1 LLANQIS
8 KLVIPIMPI
17 PLSYS
22 YRNLMARRLTSF
34 LTAGGMALVVFVF
47 AAALMLT
54 EGLRQT
60 LVATGSYDNAVVL
73 RAGTETEVQSAM
85 DRTQAGIVSSQP
97 EAAMGSE
104 GPLVAS
110 EAIVLINLPKRGTGN
125 PANVMIRGV
134 QPSSFALRRE
144 VKLAEG
150 RWFKPGSNELVAGIQ
165 VARRFQGA
173 GLGQNLRFAMRTW
186 RIVGILDAGN
196 TAFSSEIW
204 GDVEQLLQAFRRN
217 AFSSVIMRLRDPT
230 AFLDLKARLEADPRL
245 PVQVRREV
253 EFYEAQSKRLADFIR
268 VLGMVLTSI
277 FGLGAVLGAMVT
289 MYAQVGARIGE
300 IGTLRALGFPRR
312 DILLAF
318 LLEAALLGVAGWALG
333 LIPASLLNFY
343 TLSTLNWS
351 SFAEITFRFSLTPGI
366 ILQSLLFGVGMG
378 LLGGLLPALKAA
390 RLPILEAL
398 RAP

>member
-1 LLANQIS
+1 
-8 KLVIPIMPI
+8 MPI

-22 YRNLMARRLTSF
+22 YRNLIARRLTSF

-60 LVATGSYDNAVVL
+60 LVATGSYDNAVIL
-73 RAGTETEVQSAM
+73 RAGTETEVQSAL
-85 DRTQAGIVSSQP
+85 DRTQAGIISSQP
-97 EAAMGSE
+97 EIALGPE

-110 EAIVLINLPKRGTGN
+110 EAIILINLPKRGTAN

-134 QPSSFALRRE
+134 QLASFALRRE

-150 RWFKPGSNELVAGIQ
+150 RWFRPGSNELVAGMQ

-173 GLGQNLRFAMRTW
+173 GLGENLRFAMRTW

-204 GDVEQLLQAFRRN
+204 GDVEQLLQAFRRT
-217 AFSSVIMRLRDPT
+217 AFSSVIMHLRDP
-230 AFLDLKARLEADPRL
+230 AVFPELQARLEADPRL

-268 VLGMVLTSI
+268 VLGMVLTAI

-318 LLEAALLGVAGWALG
+318 LVEAVLLGLAGWALG

-351 SFAEITFRFSLTPGI
+351 SFAELTFRFTLTPGI
-366 ILQSLLFGVGMG
+366 IFQSLLFGVGMG

-390 RLPILEAL
+390 RLPVLEAL

>member
-1 LLANQIS
+1 
-8 KLVIPIMPI
+8 MPI

-22 YRNLMARRLTSF
+22 YRNLLARRLTSF

-60 LVATGSYDNAVVL
+60 LVATGSFDNAVVL
-73 RAGTETEVQSAM
+73 RAGTETEVQSAI

-97 EAAMGSE
+97 EIAMGSE

-110 EAIVLINLPKRGTGN
+110 EAIVLINLPKRGTGK

-134 QPSSFALRRE
+134 QPASFALRRE

-165 VARRFQGA
+165 VAQRFQGA
-173 GLGQNLRFAMRTW
+173 GLGETLRFAMRTW

-217 AFSSVIMRLRDPT
+217 AFSSVIMRLRDLT
-230 AFLDLKARLEADPRL
+230 AFVDLKARLEADPRL

-351 SFAEITFRFSLTPGI
+351 SFAEITFRFTLTPGI
-366 ILQSLLFGVGMG
+366 ILESLLFGVGMG

>member
-1 LLANQIS
+1 
-8 KLVIPIMPI
+8 MPI

-22 YRNLMARRLTSF
+22 YRNLLARRLTSF
-34 LTAGGMALVVFVF
+34 LTAGGMGLVVFVF
-47 AAALMLT
+47 AAAFMLT

-73 RAGTETEVQSAM
+73 RAGSETEVQSAL
-85 DRTQAGIVSSQP
+85 DRTQAGIISSQP
-97 EAAMGSE
+97 EVAMGPE

-110 EAIVLINLPKRGTGN
+110 EAIILINLPKRGTGN

-134 QPSSFALRRE
+134 QPTSFALRRE

-173 GLGQNLRFAMRTW
+173 GLGENLRFAMRTW
-186 RIVGILDAGN
+186 RIVGIFDAGN
-196 TAFSSEIW
+196 TGFSSEIW

-217 AFSSVIMRLRDPT
+217 AFSSIIMRLQEPT

-268 VLGMVLTSI
+268 ILGMVLTAI

-300 IGTLRALGFPRR
+300 IGTMRALGFPRR

-318 LLEAALLGVAGWALG
+318 LLEAAFLGLAGWAIG

-351 SFAEITFRFSLTPGI
+351 SFAEITFRFTLTPGI
-366 ILQSLLFGVGMG
+366 ILWSLVFGVGMG

-390 RLPILEAL
+390 RLPLLEAL

>member
-1 LLANQIS
+1 
-8 KLVIPIMPI
+8 MPI

-22 YRNLMARRLTSF
+22 YRNLLARRLTSF
-34 LTAGGMALVVFVF
+34 LTAGGMGLVVFVF

-73 RAGTETEVQSAM
+73 RAGSETEVQSAL
-85 DRTQAGIVSSQP
+85 DRTQAAIIASQP
-97 EAAMGSE
+97 EIAMGPE
-104 GPLVAS
+104 EPLVAA
-110 EAIVLINLPKRGTGN
+110 EAIILINLPKRGTSR

-134 QPSSFALRRE
+134 QSASFPLRRE
-144 VKLAEG
+144 VKLVEG
-150 RWFKPGSNELVAGIQ
+150 RWFRPGSNELVAGIQ
-165 VARRFQGA
+165 MARRFQGA
-173 GLGQNLRFAMRTW
+173 GLGETLRFAMRTW
-186 RIVGILDAGN
+186 RIVGVFDAGN
-196 TAFSSEIW
+196 TGFSSEIW

-217 AFSSVIMRLRDPT
+217 AYSSVILRLRDPG
-230 AFLDLKARLEADPRL
+230 AFAALKARLEADPRL

-268 VLGMVLTSI
+268 ILGMVLTGI

-300 IGTLRALGFPRR
+300 IGTMRALGFPRR
-312 DILLAF
+312 DILIAF
-318 LLEAALLGVAGWALG
+318 LVEATGLGLAGWAIG

-366 ILQSLLFGVGMG
+366 ILESLIFGVGMG

-390 RLPILEAL
+390 RMPVLDAL